1 MSPRKESPQGIV
13 MGLAYESFAQGYR
26 PPPFTL
32 TDPPQGLGQ
41 RLYFWYLRYSRRESR
56 RQKIVPYCTSHT
68 TGRVSRVQRG
78 AHRLLRSR
86 KINFVKLRVLKNKL
100 CNFNFLYLY
109 ICSIFYSART
119 PHSTVAG
126 HEPILIRSGRQQT
139 PTPSPRTRPPRRKCP
154 LQKSP
159 ARQNSSA
166 PRWQ

>member
-100 CNFNFLYLY
+100 CNFEYF
-109 ICSIFYSART
+109 IFIYMFNILFCQDTTLHSGWTRAHPDSLGKTADSNSLAPHTSAAPEVPAPKEPGQTELQRT
-119 PHSTVAG
+119 
-126 HEPILIRSGRQQT
+126 
-139 PTPSPRTRPPRRKCP
+139 
-154 LQKSP
+154 
-159 ARQNSSA
+159 
-166 PRWQ
+166 